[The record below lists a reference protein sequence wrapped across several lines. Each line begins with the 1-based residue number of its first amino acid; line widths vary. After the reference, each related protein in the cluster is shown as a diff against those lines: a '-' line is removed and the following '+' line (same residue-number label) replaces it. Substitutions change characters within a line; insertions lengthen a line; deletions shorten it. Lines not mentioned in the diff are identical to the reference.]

1 MAKSS
6 RTYSI
11 QDLTG
16 EFSLTPRTLRFYEDQ
31 GLISPK
37 RAGQTRVYSARDRAR
52 LAYILR
58 GKRVGFTLK
67 EIAELLDLYDLDD
80 GKRIQQRAVLGKC
93 RDRIGELKRQR
104 KDIDLTIGELEEYCQ
119 AIEAALDDQAQQ
131 TGRKKPVAGDPGL
144 ATA

>member
-1 MAKSS
+1 MAKTA

-16 EFSLTPRTLRFYEDQ
+16 EFSVTARTLRFYEDQ
-31 GLISPK
+31 GLISPQ

-58 GKRVGFTLK
+58 GKRVGFSLK
-67 EIAELLDLYDLDD
+67 DIAELLDLYDLDD
-80 GKRIQQRAVLGKC
+80 GKRLQQEAVLGKC
-93 RDRIGELKRQR
+93 RERIEELKRQR
-104 KDIDLTIGELEEYCQ
+104 RDIDVTIGELDEYCQ
-119 AIEAALDDQAQQ
+119 SIEQLLRDEGKQIE
-131 TGRKKPVAGDPGL
+131 RKKPHVGDAGL